1 MTTPKVTKRWLN
13 AAEIVV
19 KFTPVL
25 RRYGVKCR
33 NLLHSENSKVYS
45 GDVGQLKEDTIHG
58 NGWCETV
65 LIAEF
70 SHGREISV
78 ARKVLTERGNLEW
91 EFMYGFDPDD
101 FKTIP
106 KKPSTVV

>member
-1 MTTPKVTKRWLN
+1 MTTPKFTKRWLN

-25 RRYGVKCR
+25 RRYGVNCR
-33 NLLHSENSKVYS
+33 NPFQSENRKVWP
-45 GDVGQLKEDTIHG
+45 GEVGTLKEDTIHG
-58 NGWCETV
+58 DGWCETV

-70 SHGREISV
+70 SHGRSISV
-78 ARKVLTERGNLEW
+78 ARKVLAERGNLEW
-91 EFMYGFDPDD
+91 QFMYGFDSNE